1 MKKKIFTLL
10 LASVL
15 TISGCANSNNTLPS
29 SDNTETSNNLE
40 DDSQSLNVAESNAD
54 ATEESQAIPEF
65 EEITVIDNEECAI
78 KITGI
83 DPDDF
88 FGYTLKA
95 YLENK
100 SSDKT
105 YMFSVSNAAINEV
118 QCDPLFSAEVAA
130 GKKSNNDI
138 SFSVKND
145 IGDFTDIEIAFRV
158 YDSND
163 WTADAVAEETT
174 HVYPFGKDN
183 AIAYVREPQGTDNTI
198 IDNEYVTV
206 IVTGYEHDDIFG
218 YTANLFLVNKS
229 DKEIMFSAND
239 VSVNGYMMDPFY
251 ATSVIPGKC
260 MFSSMSWL
268 DSTFDENGITEV
280 EEIEFTFRAHDSNDF
295 TSDDFANELIT
306 LNP

>member
-1 MKKKIFTLL
+1 M
-10 LASVL
+10 
-15 TISGCANSNNTLPS
+15 
-29 SDNTETSNNLE
+29 
-40 DDSQSLNVAESNAD
+40 
-54 ATEESQAIPEF
+54 
-65 EEITVIDNEECAI
+65 
-78 KITGI
+78 TG
-83 DPDDF
+83 
-88 FGYTLKA
+88 
-95 YLENK
+95 
-100 SSDKT
+100 
-105 YMFSVSNAAINEV
+105 
-118 QCDPLFSAEVAA
+118 Q
-130 GKKSNNDI
+130 
-138 SFSVKND
+138 
-145 IGDFTDIEIAFRV
+145 
-158 YDSND
+158 
-163 WTADAVAEETT
+163 